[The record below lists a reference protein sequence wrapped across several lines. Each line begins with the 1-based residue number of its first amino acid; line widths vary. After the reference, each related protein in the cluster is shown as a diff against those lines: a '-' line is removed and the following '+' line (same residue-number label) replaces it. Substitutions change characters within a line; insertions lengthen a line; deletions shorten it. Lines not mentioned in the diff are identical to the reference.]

1 MTKEKKSKEY
11 SVEGVTFEKVSFSFV
26 NDKLVG
32 VSEKTARNN
41 TFKPISPSDPN
52 FNTLINSDQA
62 KRAFNI
68 AKHGA
73 NQVSYVG
80 DDKSIDFATNEEIT
94 DFYAKKKKSFDNAGY
109 IDNDFEKPKA
119 LAYATGFTGTT
130 GSGEFGYN
138 PEAKGTQLY
147 AYPFDIDLKQD
158 HLKITR
164 HEYLRSSINA
174 SKPPSLEG
182 FGEDA
187 FGNQVAQQGTRTET
201 QHGVEYVKAV
211 RGGSVLGKL
220 KGSVILPMPKV
231 TDVNAADW
239 GKSELNAQGMAA
251 AGLASKF
258 IGQPGETPDERERR
272 LTAFQQLRDE
282 RGGEEGGSVR
292 RKTTGAVYN
301 QIVAKTAGM
310 LLGTDLNADTVL
322 ARQGGTVLNPNAEML
337 FQGPALRDFTF
348 KYRMIARSQKEGVM
362 IRNIIRF
369 LKLGMAPKFRSSTYL
384 KSPDVFSLEYRRG
397 RGEAGILDT
406 VNRFSPGGLALTS
419 LSTDY
424 APNTYWSAYGD
435 SQPVEITID
444 LNFVELRPIYY
455 NDQALSP
462 TTSVGY

>member
-1 MTKEKKSKEY
+1 MSEKKSKTY
-11 SVEGVTFEKVSFSFV
+11 AVEGVTFDKVSFSFV
-26 NDKLVG
+26 NDKLIG
-32 VSEKTARNN
+32 VSEMTSRNT
-41 TFKPISPSDPN
+41 TFKPISPSDPS

-68 AKHGA
+68 AKYGPSKE
-73 NQVSYVG
+73 SYVKDG
-80 DDKSIDFATNEEIT
+80 SIDFASNEEIT
-94 DFYAKKKKSFDNAGY
+94 NFYTDKKKAFDNAGF

-119 LAYATGFTGTT
+119 IAYATGYTGTT
-130 GSGEFGYN
+130 GSSESGFGATGFEN
-138 PEAKGTQLY
+138 QSQLY
-147 AYPFDIDLKQD
+147 AYPFDIDLEQD

-164 HEYLRSSINA
+164 YEYLRSSINA

-182 FGEDA
+182 INEDGKA
-187 FGNQVAQQGTRTET
+187 AQFSNVS
-201 QHGVEYVKAV
+201 GVREVE
-211 RGGSVLGKL
+211 GGSVLGAL

-251 AGLASKF
+251 AGLASKL

-272 LTAFQQLRDE
+272 LQAFEDLRSQ

-292 RKTTGAVYN
+292 RKTTGAIYN
-301 QIVAKTAGM
+301 QIVAKTAGL

-348 KYRMIARSQKEGVM
+348 KYRMIARSQKEGEM

-384 KSPDVFSLEYRRG
+384 KSPDVFSLQYRRSLG
-397 RGEAGILDT
+397 APSDAGILDT

-419 LSTDY
+419 LNTDY
-424 APNTYWSAYGD
+424 APNSYWSAYQD
-435 SQPVEITID
+435 SQPVEITMD

-455 NDQALSP
+455 NDQVQTP

>member
-1 MTKEKKSKEY
+1 MSEKKSKTY
-11 SVEGVTFEKVSFSFV
+11 AVEGVTFDKVSFSFV
-26 NDKLVG
+26 NDKLIG
-32 VSEKTARNN
+32 VSEMTSRNT
-41 TFKPISPSDPN
+41 TFKPISPSDPS
-52 FNTLINSDQA
+52 FNTLINSDEA

-68 AKHGA
+68 AKYGPSKE
-73 NQVSYVG
+73 SYVKDG
-80 DDKSIDFATNEEIT
+80 SIDFASNEEIT
-94 DFYAKKKKSFDNAGY
+94 NFYTDKKKAFDNAGF

-119 LAYATGFTGTT
+119 IAYATGYTGTT
-130 GSGEFGYN
+130 GSSESGFGATGFEN
-138 PEAKGTQLY
+138 QSQLY
-147 AYPFDIDLKQD
+147 AYPFDIDLEQD

-164 HEYLRSSINA
+164 YEYLRSSINA

-182 FGEDA
+182 INEDGKA
-187 FGNQVAQQGTRTET
+187 AQFSNVS
-201 QHGVEYVKAV
+201 GVREVE
-211 RGGSVLGKL
+211 GGSVLGAL

-251 AGLASKF
+251 AGLASKL

-272 LTAFQQLRDE
+272 LQAFEDLRSQ

-292 RKTTGAVYN
+292 RKTTGAIYN
-301 QIVAKTAGM
+301 QIVAKTAGL

-348 KYRMIARSQKEGVM
+348 KYRMIARNRDEGQM

-384 KSPDVFSLEYRRG
+384 KSPDVFSLQYKRG
-397 RGEAGILDT
+397 RGKPSDSEEGILDT

-419 LSTDY
+419 INTDY
-424 APNTYWSAYGD
+424 APNSYWSAYSD
-435 SQPVEITID
+435 SQPVEITMD

-455 NDQALSP
+455 NDQVLTP
-462 TTSVGY
+462 TNSVGF

>member
-1 MTKEKKSKEY
+1 MSEKKSKTY
-11 SVEGVTFEKVSFSFV
+11 SVEGVTFDKVSFSFV
-26 NDKLVG
+26 GDKLIG
-32 VSEKTARNN
+32 VSERTARNN
-41 TFKPISPSDPN
+41 TFKPISPSDPD

-73 NQVSYVG
+73 NQVAYVG
-80 DDKSIDFATNEEIT
+80 EDNSIDFASNEEIT
-94 DFYAKKKKSFDNAGY
+94 NFYTDKKKAFDNAGF
-109 IDNDFEKPKA
+109 IDNDFEKPKSI
-119 LAYATGFTGTT
+119 AYATGYTGTT
-130 GSGEFGYN
+130 GSSESGFGATGYEN
-138 PEAKGTQLY
+138 QSQLY
-147 AYPFDIDLKQD
+147 AYPFDIDLEQD

-164 HEYLRSSINA
+164 YEYLRSSINA

-182 FGEDA
+182 INED
-187 FGNQVAQQGTRTET
+187 GNAAQFSNVS
-201 QHGVEYVKAV
+201 GVREVE
-211 RGGSVLGKL
+211 GGSVLGAL

-251 AGLASKF
+251 AGLASKL

-272 LTAFQQLRDE
+272 LQAFKELRE
-282 RGGEEGGSVR
+282 QRGGEEGGSVR
-292 RKTTGAVYN
+292 RKTTGAIYN
-301 QIVAKTAGM
+301 QIVAKTAGT

-348 KYRMIARSQKEGVM
+348 KYRMIARSKKEGEM

-384 KSPDVFSLEYRRG
+384 KSPDVFSLQYRRSLG
-397 RGEAGILDT
+397 APSDTGILDT

-419 LSTDY
+419 LNTDY
-424 APNTYWSAYGD
+424 APNSYWSAYQD
-435 SQPVEITID
+435 SQPVEITMD

-455 NDQALSP
+455 NDQVLTP
-462 TTSVGY
+462 TSSVGY

>member
-1 MTKEKKSKEY
+1 MSEKKSKTY
-11 SVEGVTFEKVSFSFV
+11 SVEGVTFDKVSFSFV
-26 NDKLVG
+26 NDKLIG
-32 VSEKTARNN
+32 VSERTARNN
-41 TFKPISPSDPN
+41 TFKPISPSDPD
-52 FNTLINSDQA
+52 FNTLINSDEA

-68 AKHGA
+68 ATEGP
-73 NQVSYVG
+73 NQTAYRKEG
-80 DDKSIDFATNEEIT
+80 ETIDFASNEEISS
-94 DFYAKKKKSFDNAGY
+94 FYADKKKAFDNAGF
-109 IDNDFEKPKA
+109 IDNDFEKPNA
-119 LAYATGFTGTT
+119 LAYATGYTGTT
-130 GSGEFGYN
+130 GSSESGFGATGYEN
-138 PEAKGTQLY
+138 QSQLY
-147 AYPFDIDLKQD
+147 AYPFDIDLDQD

-164 HEYLRSSINA
+164 YEYLRSSINA

-182 FGEDA
+182 INEDGKA
-187 FGNQVAQQGTRTET
+187 AQFEKVS
-201 QHGVEYVKAV
+201 GVREVE
-211 RGGSVLGKL
+211 GGSVLGAL

-251 AGLASKF
+251 AGLASKL

-272 LTAFQQLRDE
+272 LQAFKELRE
-282 RGGEEGGSVR
+282 QRGGEEGGSVR
-292 RKTTGAVYN
+292 RKTTGAIYN
-301 QIVAKTAGM
+301 QIVAKTAGT

-348 KYRMIARSQKEGVM
+348 KYRMIARSQKEGQM

-397 RGEAGILDT
+397 GSFMSRTSDAGILDT

-419 LSTDY
+419 INTDY
-424 APNTYWSAYGD
+424 APNSYWSAYQD
-435 SQPVEITID
+435 SQPVEITMD

-455 NDQALSP
+455 NDQVLTP
-462 TTSVGY
+462 TSSVGY

>member
-1 MTKEKKSKEY
+1 MSEKKSKTY
-11 SVEGVTFEKVSFSFV
+11 GVEGVTFEKVSFSFV
-26 NDKLVG
+26 NDKLIG

-41 TFKPISPSDPN
+41 TFKPISPSDPD

-73 NQVSYVG
+73 NQTAYVG
-80 DDKSIDFATNEEIT
+80 DDNSIDFASNEEIT
-94 DFYAKKKKSFDNAGY
+94 NFYTDKKKAFDNAGF
-109 IDNDFEKPKA
+109 IDNDFEKPNA
-119 LAYATGFTGTT
+119 LAYATGYTGTT
-130 GSGEFGYN
+130 GSIEKGYRGEG
-138 PEAKGTQLY
+138 AQATQLY
-147 AYPFDIDLKQD
+147 AYPFDIDLEQD

-174 SKPPSLEG
+174 SKPPTEEYFDEQTGKRSHDD
-182 FGEDA
+182 DA
-187 FGNQVAQQGTRTET
+187 IPQT
-201 QHGVEYVKAV
+201 V
-211 RGGSVLGKL
+211 RGGSVLGNL

-251 AGLASKF
+251 AGTAAKF
-258 IGQPGETPDERERR
+258 IGQPGETPAERERR
-272 LTAFQQLRDE
+272 LAAFEQLKEE
-282 RGGEEGGSVR
+282 RGAEGGGSVAK
-292 RKTTGAVYN
+292 KTTGAIYN
-301 QIVAKTAGM
+301 QIVAKTAGL

-348 KYRMIARSQKEGVM
+348 KYRMIARSQKEGQM

-397 RGEAGILDT
+397 KLDSEGILDT

-419 LSTDY
+419 INTDY
-424 APNTYWSAYGD
+424 APNSYWSAYQD
-435 SQPVEITID
+435 SQPVEITMD

>member
-1 MTKEKKSKEY
+1 MSEKKSKTY
-11 SVEGVTFEKVSFSFV
+11 AVEGVTFDKVSFSFV
-26 NDKLVG
+26 NDKLIG
-32 VSEKTARNN
+32 VSEMTSRNT
-41 TFKPISPSDPN
+41 TFKPISPSDPS
-52 FNTLINSDQA
+52 FNTLINSDEA

-68 AKHGA
+68 AKYGPSKE
-73 NQVSYVG
+73 SYVKDG
-80 DDKSIDFATNEEIT
+80 SIDFASNEEIT
-94 DFYAKKKKSFDNAGY
+94 NFYTDKKKAFDNAGF

-119 LAYATGFTGTT
+119 IAYATGYTGTT
-130 GSGEFGYN
+130 GSSESGFGATGFEN
-138 PEAKGTQLY
+138 QSQLY
-147 AYPFDIDLKQD
+147 AYPFDIDLEQD

-164 HEYLRSSINA
+164 YEYLRSSINA

-182 FGEDA
+182 INEDGKA
-187 FGNQVAQQGTRTET
+187 AQFSNVS
-201 QHGVEYVKAV
+201 GVREVE
-211 RGGSVLGKL
+211 GGSVLGAL

-251 AGLASKF
+251 AGLASKL

-272 LTAFQQLRDE
+272 LQAFEDLRSQ

-292 RKTTGAVYN
+292 RKTTGAIYN
-301 QIVAKTAGM
+301 QIVAKTAGL

-348 KYRMIARSQKEGVM
+348 KYRMIARNRDEGQM

-384 KSPDVFSLEYRRG
+384 KSPDVFSLQYKRG
-397 RGEAGILDT
+397 RGKPSDSEEGILDT

-419 LSTDY
+419 INTDY
-424 APNTYWSAYGD
+424 APNSYWSAYQD
-435 SQPVEITID
+435 SQPVEITMD

-455 NDQALSP
+455 NDQVLTP
-462 TTSVGY
+462 TNSVGF

>member
-1 MTKEKKSKEY
+1 MSEKKSKTY
-11 SVEGVTFEKVSFSFV
+11 AVEGVTFDKVSFSFV
-26 NDKLVG
+26 NDKLIG
-32 VSEKTARNN
+32 VSEMTSRNT
-41 TFKPISPSDPN
+41 TFKPISPSDPS
-52 FNTLINSDQA
+52 FNTLINSDEA

-68 AKHGA
+68 AKYGPSKE
-73 NQVSYVG
+73 SYVKDG
-80 DDKSIDFATNEEIT
+80 SIDFASNEEIT
-94 DFYAKKKKSFDNAGY
+94 NFYTDKKKAFDNAGF

-119 LAYATGFTGTT
+119 IAYATGYTGTT
-130 GSGEFGYN
+130 GSSESGFGATGFEN
-138 PEAKGTQLY
+138 QSQLY
-147 AYPFDIDLKQD
+147 AYPFDIDLEQD

-164 HEYLRSSINA
+164 YEYLRSSINA

-182 FGEDA
+182 INEDGKA
-187 FGNQVAQQGTRTET
+187 AQFSNVS
-201 QHGVEYVKAV
+201 GVREVE
-211 RGGSVLGKL
+211 GGSVLGAL

-251 AGLASKF
+251 AGLASKL

-272 LTAFQQLRDE
+272 LQAFEDLRSQ

-292 RKTTGAVYN
+292 RKTTGAIYN
-301 QIVAKTAGM
+301 QIVAKTAGL

-348 KYRMIARSQKEGVM
+348 KYRMIARSQKEGEM

-384 KSPDVFSLEYRRG
+384 KSPDVFSLQYRRSLG
-397 RGEAGILDT
+397 APSDAGILDT

-419 LSTDY
+419 LNTDY
-424 APNTYWSAYGD
+424 APNSYWSAYQD
-435 SQPVEITID
+435 SQPVEITMD

-455 NDQALSP
+455 NDQVQTP